1 MKVFPSIL
9 VCTTLQRD
17 CERLIHAAAHR
28 LAENG
33 TLHVL
38 HVADRPFDFFENI
51 REGEALEHLFTTA
64 KAFGAEMTVI
74 NAPQVAETIAQFAEH
89 YRIRCIFLGVSRM
102 DRNHHFQERLQE
114 LLQNSDIDVE
124 TIFPDV
130 LPVS

>member
-1 MKVFPSIL
+1 LEIYPSIL

-51 REGEALEHLFTTA
+51 REGEALEHLFATA
-64 KAFGAEMTVI
+64 KSSGAEMTIV

-89 YRIRCIFLGVSRM
+89 YHVHCIFLGVSRP
-102 DRNHHFQERLQE
+102 DSSHRYEERLGE
-114 LLQNSDIDVE
+114 LLRDSDIQVE
-124 TIFPDV
+124 TIYPANA
-130 LPVS
+130 